1 MKSFCPCG
9 FAIHRVINSGSVTR
23 ADGKT
28 AVTSS
33 GITNPRGHKIP
44 DDKEGRHKVDPTL
57 KHSHSF
63 RMNGKRLEIKMNVS
77 PNHDPDTW
85 LRNAPI
91 VVIGLVKEVV
101 GLDIEVQL
109 CRIP

>member
-1 MKSFCPCG
+1 MLVPVDRLSLWISESTG
-9 FAIHRVINSGSVTR
+9 GEQRVC
-23 ADGKT
+23 D
-28 AVTSS
+28 
-33 GITNPRGHKIP
+33 PRGSIIRWLLSWELQIP